1 MRYGKRQ
8 VLCTLLEL
16 QKMVGNEA
24 LEKEVNDVKRQ
35 MAVVETILNRIENNH
50 LNHMEDDIRDLRNK
64 NWMILAGIASQLSAT
79 LVAVV
84 MMILG

>member
-1 MRYGKRQ
+1 
-8 VLCTLLEL
+8 
-16 QKMVGNEA
+16 MVGNEA

-84 MMILG
+84 MMVLG

>member
-1 MRYGKRQ
+1 
-8 VLCTLLEL
+8 
-16 QKMVGNEA
+16 MVGNET

-50 LNHMEDDIRDLRNK
+50 LDHMEDDIRDLRNK